1 MGARILIVQGHPD
14 VGRVHMCRTL
24 AHAYA
29 EGAKAAGHDVELVE
43 PARLVFPLLSSAA
56 EWRHGTPPPR
66 LVAAQES
73 IRRANHLVL
82 LYPLWLGDMP
92 AVLKGFLEQVVRP
105 GFAIA
110 APNGRLFGDGLL
122 RGRSARLVVSTPM
135 AAPLYRW
142 VHGAHSIKLMR
153 RSILGP
159 AGIAPMRTTVVGGA
173 GRMNEA
179 EIERWRE
186 RLRGLGRAHPEPPP
200 APGRRFQRSTSTGTV
215 LWPST
220 FQVSLPISRPAR
232 PPRPRDAITIRSHC
246 CSRAVRTMAS

>member
-14 VGRVHMCRTL
+14 IGRMHMCRAL

-29 EGAKAAGHDVELVE
+29 EGATAAGHEVELVE

-73 IRRANHLVL
+73 MRRANHIVL

-110 APNGRLFGDGLL
+110 PGGGRLFGEGLL
-122 RGRSARLVVSTPM
+122 RGRSARLVVSTTM
-135 AAPLYRW
+135 AAPRYRW
-142 VHGAHSIKLMR
+142 LHGAHSLKLVR
-153 RSILGP
+153 RSIFAP
-159 AGIAPMRTTVVGGA
+159 AGIAPMRATVVGGT
-173 GRMNEA
+173 GELS
-179 EIERWRE
+179 EEQVDRWRE
-186 RLRGLGRAHPEPPP
+186 RLRRLGERA
-200 APGRRFQRSTSTGTV
+200 R
-215 LWPST
+215 
-220 FQVSLPISRPAR
+220 
-232 PPRPRDAITIRSHC
+232 
-246 CSRAVRTMAS
+246 

>member
-14 VGRVHMCRTL
+14 IGRVHMCGTL
-24 AHAYA
+24 AQAYA
-29 EGAKAAGHDVELVE
+29 EGAAKAGHEVELVE
-43 PARLVFPLLSSAA
+43 PARLVFPLVSSAA

-105 GFAIA
+105 GFAH
-110 APNGRLFGDGLL
+110 APAGGRLFGDGLL

-135 AAPLYRW
+135 AAPMYRW
-142 VHGAHSIKLMR
+142 LHGAHSLKLMR

-159 AGIAPMRTTVVGGA
+159 AGIAPMRSTVVGGA
-173 GRMNEA
+173 GHLDPA

-186 RLRGLGRAHPEPPP
+186 RLRTLGR
-200 APGRRFQRSTSTGTV
+200 
-215 LWPST
+215 
-220 FQVSLPISRPAR
+220 
-232 PPRPRDAITIRSHC
+232 
-246 CSRAVRTMAS
+246 RAA

>member
-14 VGRVHMCRTL
+14 IGRMHMCRAL

-29 EGAKAAGHDVELVE
+29 EGATAAGHEVELVE

-56 EWRHGTPPPR
+56 EWRHGSPPPR

-73 IRRANHLVL
+73 MRRANHLVL

-105 GFAIA
+105 GFAL
-110 APNGRLFGDGLL
+110 APARAGGRLFGDGLL
-122 RGRSARLVVSTPM
+122 RGRSARLVVSTTM
-135 AAPLYRW
+135 AAPMYRW
-142 VHGAHSIKLMR
+142 LHGAHSLKLVR

-159 AGIAPMRTTVVGGA
+159 AGIAPMRSTVVGGA
-173 GRMNEA
+173 GRLNEA

-186 RLRGLGRAHPEPPP
+186 RVRALGR
-200 APGRRFQRSTSTGTV
+200 
-215 LWPST
+215 
-220 FQVSLPISRPAR
+220 
-232 PPRPRDAITIRSHC
+232 
-246 CSRAVRTMAS
+246 RAA